1 MLYSLKKPIMV
12 TVDNIGDTFQITS
25 DDFQDILYNGKA
37 TVTKD
42 IDIAPIIRQIVRP
55 TNYKFTDTQQS
66 VAIFELN
73 YITGDR
79 VAQLFEVL
87 WDYKDDMQRQTYFD
101 LANYGIQDYVY
112 NGQWFPLVIYND
124 SDTHTRVQLI
134 EVDEQGD
141 GGINYT
147 WNVPSRSSYYINSKL
162 SIVDEGTSVFYRSNI
177 GLELSHRYK
186 CITCVPPNIVTLYY
200 INKAG
205 GLSWVHCDRK
215 NIKETNITRNQ
226 IEHRT
231 TNSTQFGIDNYHIQT
246 YNSYTLNTNYLND
259 KQSELIQELFIS
271 PRVWMFTYNDS
282 MIKSVV
288 LTDTKTTVKNF
299 NNNKMFNYTINC
311 KDSIVENIYA

>member
-1 MLYSLKKPIMV
+1 MV
-12 TVDNIGDTFQITS
+12 TVDSIGDTFQIMS
-25 DDFQDILYNGKA
+25 DDYQDIFYNGKA

-42 IDIAPIIRQIVRP
+42 IDLTPIFRQLVRP
-55 TNYKFTDTQQS
+55 TNYSFINGVSS
-66 VAIFELN
+66 VNIYEFYYA
-73 YITGDR
+73 TGDR

-87 WDYKDDMQRQTYFD
+87 WDYKDDLQRQTYFD

-134 EVDEQGD
+134 EVDEQD
-141 GGINYT
+141 AGGINGT
-147 WNVPSRSSYYINSKL
+147 WNVPSKGSYYINNKL
-162 SIVDEGTSVFYRSNI
+162 SIVDEGMSVFYRSNN
-177 GLELSHRYK
+177 GLELSNRYK

-200 INKAG
+200 INKSG
-205 GLSWVHCDRK
+205 GLSWVHCDKK

-231 TNSTQFGIDNYHIQT
+231 SNTSQFGIDNYHIQT
-246 YNSYTLNTNYLND
+246 YKSYTLNTGFLTD
-259 KQSELIQELFIS
+259 TQSELIQELFIS
-271 PRVWMFTYNDS
+271 PKVWLFDYKESTPKT
-282 MIKSVV
+282 IV

-299 NNNKMFNYTINC
+299 SNDKMFNYTINC